1 MLSLSEVS
9 VRSHCINSSQPINLS
24 IFLSFSLSFLPFF
37 FLIFLIFVY
46 SVHFHRDVFL
56 MQWLISIQCRT
67 KFCTRSLGT
76 ILFLLPPCFVR
87 YGIEHQHWTASSLGW
102 LLLCRSKLNGRIYF
116 AGRFFRVFER
126 GQNNCSF
133 DSAVKNTNMREI
145 IFCSTV

>member
-9 VRSHCINSSQPINLS
+9 IRSHCINSSQPINLS
-24 IFLSFSLSFLPFF
+24 LFFPLFSSV
-37 FLIFLIFVY
+37 FLIYLIFVY
-46 SVHFHRDVFL
+46 SVYFHRDVFL

-87 YGIEHQHWTASSLGW
+87 YGIEHQHWTASSPGW

-116 AGRFFRVFER
+116 AGRFFRVFDR

-133 DSAVKNTNMREI
+133 DSAVKNTNMRKI